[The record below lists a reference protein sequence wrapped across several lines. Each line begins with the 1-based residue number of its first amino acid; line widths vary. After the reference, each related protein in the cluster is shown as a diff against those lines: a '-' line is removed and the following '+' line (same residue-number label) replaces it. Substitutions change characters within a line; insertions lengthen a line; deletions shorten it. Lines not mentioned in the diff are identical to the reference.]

1 MNIKTLNHNL
11 TKGVLGISF
20 LFFMGCGSS
29 NEQATQEVTET
40 EPVQEEVAVV
50 EEPEEEGEPF
60 VEPEDPEM
68 EEAVTQIAPP
78 RDKGPVLSMM
88 STSYA
93 DWNADGNNVLDRN
106 EFFGGIMQVWDQ
118 DDDGSINK
126 EEFQTGTN
134 EFFASYNYKK
144 YGRFADWDTD
154 GNGSINDSELEK
166 GMMAT
171 VTSDKAAEAFVT
183 IWDTDNDDKIERVEM
198 GDITVRLDKDNN

>member
-11 TKGVLGISF
+11 TTSVLGISF
-20 LFFMGCGSS
+20 FFFMGCSGST
-29 NEQATQEVTET
+29 EQATQEVTET

-60 VEPEDPEM
+60 VEPEDAAM
-68 EEAVTQIAPP
+68 EEEVVTQITPP
-78 RDKGPVLSMM
+78 EAGPVLTMM

-93 DWNADGNNVLDRN
+93 DWNTDQNNVLDKN
-106 EFFGGIMQVWDQ
+106 EFYQGIMNVWDG

-126 EEFQTGTN
+126 QEFQTGTK
-134 EFFASYNYKK
+134 EFFANYNYKK

-154 GNGSINDSELEK
+154 GDGSINQSELEK
-166 GMMAT
+166 GMMST